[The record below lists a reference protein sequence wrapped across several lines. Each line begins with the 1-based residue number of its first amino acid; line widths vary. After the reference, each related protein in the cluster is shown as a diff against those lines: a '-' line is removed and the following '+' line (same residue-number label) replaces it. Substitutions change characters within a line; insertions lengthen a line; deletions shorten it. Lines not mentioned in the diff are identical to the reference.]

1 MAELVYSLADHTLQG
16 RKETM
21 LSQEV
26 QGMMGFPE
34 WTIGRQVE
42 GSWLVQQ

>member
-1 MAELVYSLADHTLQG
+1 MAAGMAELVYRLADYTLQG

-26 QGMMGFPE
+26 QGTMGLPE
-34 WTIGRQVE
+34 
-42 GSWLVQQ
+42 